1 MGIRLVEKPF
11 SDEQVKKSIFRILQG
26 NVLCSMST
34 VTRGNRAHINTVY
47 FCYSR
52 DLELYFLSYPTSL
65 HCRNLRANSS
75 MAITVFSSSQKW
87 GNPDRGIQLFGTCNE
102 ARGLEARKAQ
112 RLYLRRFPGYE
123 RLAPELRGCRFY
135 RFLPGNVKIL
145 DEREFG
151 GGLFVLVAMRRDRRS
166 K

>member
-1 MGIRLVEKPF
+1 MGIRIVEKRF
-11 SDEQVKKSIFRILQG
+11 SDGQVKKSIFRILQS

-34 VTRGNRAHINTVY
+34 VTRGNRAHINIAY
-47 FCYSR
+47 FCYSP

-75 MAITVFSSSQKW
+75 MAISVFSSSQKW
-87 GNPDRGIQLFGTCNE
+87 GNPDRGLQLFGTCRE
-102 ARGLEARKAQ
+102 ARGLVAKEAE
-112 RLYLRRFPGYE
+112 RLYLRRFSGYKS
-123 RLAPELRGCRFY
+123 LAPELRGCRFY
-135 RFLPGNVKIL
+135 RFLPGEVKVL

-151 GGLFVLVAMRRDRRS
+151 GGVFVLAAMRGGRRS